1 MNISRI
7 TAMMCPTLFMAR
19 AGETYQLSSPNR
31 QPECLIAHMNQ
42 AITCLGEL
50 SRGARREAL
59 QDDIGHGAHR
69 LIHRLGDR
77 CVAVTMP

>member
-1 MNISRI
+1 
-7 TAMMCPTLFMAR
+7 
-19 AGETYQLSSPNR
+19 
-31 QPECLIAHMNQ
+31 MNQ